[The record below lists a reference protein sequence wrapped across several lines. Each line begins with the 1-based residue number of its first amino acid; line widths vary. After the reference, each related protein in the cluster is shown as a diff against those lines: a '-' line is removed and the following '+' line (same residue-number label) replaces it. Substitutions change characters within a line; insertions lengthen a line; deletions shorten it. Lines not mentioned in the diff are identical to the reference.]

1 MKNTISK
8 FQEIVNSEISK
19 IKFDKTPK
27 ELYEPIKYIMQL
39 KSKRFRPILTLMSY
53 KLFKGDIDKVIKPS
67 IAIEFFH
74 NFTLIHDDIMDG
86 ADIRRGKKTIHKKWN
101 NNIGIL
107 SGDLLM
113 IFTYRMLEGL
123 SKNNLKLVLKRFN
136 EIAIKVCEG
145 QQYDMNYE
153 NINLIDEANYLE
165 MIKLKTAVLIGFS
178 LELGGIIAEVDKN
191 QSDILYQVGEC
202 MGIGFQLKDDYL
214 DVFGNEKFGKKIGGD
229 ILLNKKTYLL
239 IKLLELSNKKDREK
253 IDYWMHNSNNPTE
266 KVHTITS
273 LMQKNKIDLITKK
286 KMKYYFKKGIN
297 LLNKISSN
305 NKNLNILSN
314 YFEMM
319 IDRKN

>member
-253 IDYWMHNSNNPTE
+253 IDYWMNNNNNPTE
-266 KVHTITS
+266 KVQTITS
-273 LMQKNKIDLITKK
+273 LMQKNKIDLITEK
-286 KMKYYFKKGIN
+286 KMKYYFKKAIT
-297 LLNKISSN
+297 LLNKISPN
-305 NKNLNILSN
+305 NKNLNIFRN
-314 YFEMM
+314 YLEMI

>member
-1 MKNTISK
+1 
-8 FQEIVNSEISK
+8 
-19 IKFDKTPK
+19 
-27 ELYEPIKYIMQL
+27 
-39 KSKRFRPILTLMSY
+39 
-53 KLFKGDIDKVIKPS
+53 
-67 IAIEFFH
+67 
-74 NFTLIHDDIMDG
+74 
-86 ADIRRGKKTIHKKWN
+86 
-101 NNIGIL
+101 
-107 SGDLLM
+107 
-113 IFTYRMLEGL
+113 
-123 SKNNLKLVLKRFN
+123 
-136 EIAIKVCEG
+136 
-145 QQYDMNYE
+145 
-153 NINLIDEANYLE
+153 

-178 LELGGIIAEVDKN
+178 LELGGILAEVNKN

>member
-1 MKNTISK
+1 MKDTIKK

-19 IKFDKTPK
+19 IKFGKTPK

-39 KSKRFRPILTLMSY
+39 KSKRLRPILTLMSY
-53 KLFKGDIDKVIKPS
+53 KLFKDNIDEIIKPS

-86 ADIRRGKKTIHKKWN
+86 AEIRRGEKTIHKKWN

-113 IFTYRMLEGL
+113 IFTYKMLEDL

-136 EIAIKVCEG
+136 EISIKVCEG

-153 NINLIDEANYLE
+153 NINMIDEAKYLE

-178 LELGGIIAEVDKN
+178 LELGGIIADVDKKK
-191 QSDILYQVGEC
+191 SDILYQVGEY

-239 IKLLELSNKKDREK
+239 IKLLELSNKKDMEK
-253 IDYWMHNSNNPTE
+253 IDYWMNTINNPIE
-266 KVHTITS
+266 KVKTITS

-297 LLNKISSN
+297 LLDKISTN

-319 IDRKN
+319 IDRKI

>member
-1 MKNTISK
+1 
-8 FQEIVNSEISK
+8 
-19 IKFDKTPK
+19 
-27 ELYEPIKYIMQL
+27 
-39 KSKRFRPILTLMSY
+39 
-53 KLFKGDIDKVIKPS
+53 
-67 IAIEFFH
+67 
-74 NFTLIHDDIMDG
+74 
-86 ADIRRGKKTIHKKWN
+86 
-101 NNIGIL
+101 
-107 SGDLLM
+107 
-113 IFTYRMLEGL
+113 
-123 SKNNLKLVLKRFN
+123 
-136 EIAIKVCEG
+136 
-145 QQYDMNYE
+145 
-153 NINLIDEANYLE
+153 

-239 IKLLELSNKKDREK
+239 IKLLELSNKKDMEK

-266 KVHTITS
+266 KVQTITS

>member
-1 MKNTISK
+1 
-8 FQEIVNSEISK
+8 
-19 IKFDKTPK
+19 
-27 ELYEPIKYIMQL
+27 
-39 KSKRFRPILTLMSY
+39 MSY

-86 ADIRRGKKTIHKKWN
+86 AEIRRGEKTIHKKWN

-113 IFTYRMLEGL
+113 IFTYKMLEDL

-136 EIAIKVCEG
+136 EISIKVCEG

-153 NINLIDEANYLE
+153 NINMIDEAKYLE

-178 LELGGIIAEVDKN
+178 LELGGIIADVDKKK
-191 QSDILYQVGEC
+191 SDILYQVGEYI
-202 MGIGFQLKDDYL
+202 GIGFQLKDDYL

-239 IKLLELSNKKDREK
+239 IKLLELSNKKDMEK
-253 IDYWMHNSNNPTE
+253 IDYWMNTINNPIE
-266 KVHTITS
+266 KVKTITS

-297 LLNKISSN
+297 LLNKISAN

-319 IDRKN
+319 IDRKI